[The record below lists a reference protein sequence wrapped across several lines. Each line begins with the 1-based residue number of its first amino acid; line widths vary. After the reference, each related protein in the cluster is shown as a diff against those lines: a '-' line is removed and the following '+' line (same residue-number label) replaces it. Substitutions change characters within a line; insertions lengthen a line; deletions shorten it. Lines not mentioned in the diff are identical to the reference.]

1 MASFENSEIAS
12 TTAALESIK
21 LTTAS
26 SSTSVPTTE
35 VVVDDI
41 INEAMTEDKTTALQ
55 QWWIRHGDN
64 FTTWFTSISG
74 EQRAAFIKDVA
85 PDIPKELP
93 GIRASK
99 GETLLPTDILLPEL
113 TIDGLLGGD
122 GKLLCMLMSRRLL
135 PLDRCFLSDIMLLNG
150 LMERKAL
157 PSFSQG
163 HLEGMDTPFVDPR

>member
-1 MASFENSEIAS
+1 MTSFVNSELAT
-12 TTAALESIK
+12 TTAALD
-21 LTTAS
+21 
-26 SSTSVPTTE
+26 SVTLDATE
-35 VVVDDI
+35 PISDDI
-41 INEAMTEDKTTALQ
+41 INEAMTEDKSTALQ

-122 GKLLCMLMSRRLL
+122 GKLLCLLMTRRLM

-157 PSFSQG
+157 PSFSHG